1 MAYNRQNLLI
11 RIIEIQEI
19 YLEHQKKGISC
30 RWIYVNIIYPKYRIS
45 VASLYRYLATNA
57 KKELKELVSRQ
68 IETISKKDTTA
79 PPCEVEKM
87 GMKEKQSTN

>member
-57 KKELKELVSRQ
+57 KKELKELISRQ
-68 IETISKKDTTA
+68 LETISNSTPTA
-79 PPCEVEKM
+79 PTCEVEKM
-87 GMKEKQSTN
+87 PIEEK